1 MAASLEKEGHYGTA
15 HVYRSTAN
23 SFEKYI
29 AGECACSGNRIR
41 CEKREVTMYSLS
53 PGLLKRYEE
62 WLRLRGLSWDT
73 VGTYLHTL
81 RATYNRGVEAG
92 IAPYVPRLFTG
103 VFTGRASERKRALDV
118 KDVRSIFTGD
128 TGGLSPELERARAF
142 LELMLRFRGDAF
154 CRPCAS
160 AKVPTIGT
168 DALCCADKRRE
179 SDSPLQ
185 LTGERRNSWLFMPL
199 FLLLHLICWTSFRK
213 I

>member
-1 MAASLEKEGHYGTA
+1 MKKKLLTLFVREVAASLEKEGHYGTA

-92 IAPYVPRLFTG
+92 IAPYVPCLFG
-103 VFTGRASERKRALDV
+103 CVYRK
-118 KDVRSIFTGD
+118 
-128 TGGLSPELERARAF
+128 
-142 LELMLRFRGDAF
+142 
-154 CRPCAS
+154 
-160 AKVPTIGT
+160 
-168 DALCCADKRRE
+168 
-179 SDSPLQ
+179 
-185 LTGERRNSWLFMPL
+185 
-199 FLLLHLICWTSFRK
+199 SFRT
-213 I
+213 

>member
-1 MAASLEKEGHYGTA
+1 MKKKLLTLFVREVAASLEKEGHYGTA

-103 VFTGRASERKRALDV
+103 VFTGRAS
-118 KDVRSIFTGD
+118 
-128 TGGLSPELERARAF
+128 
-142 LELMLRFRGDAF
+142 
-154 CRPCAS
+154 
-160 AKVPTIGT
+160 
-168 DALCCADKRRE
+168 
-179 SDSPLQ
+179 
-185 LTGERRNSWLFMPL
+185 
-199 FLLLHLICWTSFRK
+199 
-213 I
+213 

>member
-1 MAASLEKEGHYGTA
+1 MKKKLLTLFVREVAASLEKEGHYGTA

-128 TGGLSPELERARAF
+128 TGGLHQNWN
-142 LELMLRFRGDAF
+142 
-154 CRPCAS
+154 
-160 AKVPTIGT
+160 VPV
-168 DALCCADKRRE
+168 
-179 SDSPLQ
+179 
-185 LTGERRNSWLFMPL
+185 LF
-199 FLLLHLICWTSFRK
+199 WS
-213 I
+213 